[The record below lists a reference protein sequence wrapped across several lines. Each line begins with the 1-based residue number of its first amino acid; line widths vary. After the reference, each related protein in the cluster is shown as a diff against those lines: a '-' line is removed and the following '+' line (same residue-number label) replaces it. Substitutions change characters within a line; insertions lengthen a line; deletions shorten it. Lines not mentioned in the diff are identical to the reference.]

1 METFNLSSF
10 LLFGIVFGVGIY
22 FLITLIL
29 QSKSAK
35 PKSAPITGNHA
46 QDFSAFDSSDRF
58 GTSPSSNTEENME
71 EKENSNPTDFT
82 IKADLNRLEEF
93 LEKLSAL
100 PNDSLDDIQ
109 ISLSDKDDLFISI
122 EKDEE
127 KGIMADIFFAEDLD
141 ISYQAW
147 ASRIRDI
154 IWEYRLESEEAKE
167 EKDRYFSVLL
177 GGKSL
182 TFFAEFIKKIIH
194 TGYSE
199 YAGKNLFLE
208 FNHY

>member
-22 FLITLIL
+22 SLITLIL
-29 QSKSAK
+29 KSKNTK
-35 PKSAPITGNHA
+35 PKSTLIAGNQA

-58 GTSPSSNTEENME
+58 ATSLSSKKIK
-71 EKENSNPTDFT
+71 EKEDSNQTDFT
-82 IKADLNRLEEF
+82 IKGDLNRLVEF

-109 ISLSDKDDLFISI
+109 ISLSENDDLFISI

-127 KGIMADIFFAEDLD
+127 KGITADVFFAEDLK
-141 ISYQAW
+141 ISYEAW
-147 ASRIRDI
+147 ALRIKDL
-154 IWEYRLESEEAKE
+154 IWEYQLESEEAKE
-167 EKDRYFSVLL
+167 DKDRYFSVLL

-182 TFFAEFIKKIIH
+182 SSFADFIKKTIH

-199 YAGKNLFLE
+199 YAGKSLLIE

>member
-22 FLITLIL
+22 SLITLIL
-29 QSKSAK
+29 KSKNTK
-35 PKSAPITGNHA
+35 PKSTLIAGNQA
-46 QDFSAFDSSDRF
+46 QDFSVFDSSDRF
-58 GTSPSSNTEENME
+58 ATSLSSKKIKEEEDVNLTE
-71 EKENSNPTDFT
+71 FT
-82 IKADLNRLEEF
+82 IKGDVNRLEEF

-109 ISLSDKDDLFISI
+109 ISLSENDDLFISI

-127 KGIMADIFFAEDLD
+127 KGITADVFFAEDLK
-141 ISYQAW
+141 ISYEAW
-147 ASRIRDI
+147 ALRIKDL
-154 IWEYRLESEEAKE
+154 IWEYQLESEEAKE
-167 EKDRYFSVLL
+167 DKDRYFSVLL

-182 TFFAEFIKKIIH
+182 SSFAEFIKKIIH

>member
-22 FLITLIL
+22 SLITLIL
-29 QSKSAK
+29 KSKNTK
-35 PKSAPITGNHA
+35 PKSTLIAGNQA

-58 GTSPSSNTEENME
+58 ATSLSSKKIKEEEDVNLTE
-71 EKENSNPTDFT
+71 FT
-82 IKADLNRLEEF
+82 IKGDVNRLEEF

-109 ISLSDKDDLFISI
+109 ISLSENDDLFISI

-127 KGIMADIFFAEDLD
+127 KGITADVFFAEDLK
-141 ISYQAW
+141 ISYEAW
-147 ASRIRDI
+147 ALRIKDL
-154 IWEYRLESEEAKE
+154 IWEYQLESEEAKE
-167 EKDRYFSVLL
+167 DKDRYFSVLL

-182 TFFAEFIKKIIH
+182 SSFADFIKKTIH

-199 YAGKNLFLE
+199 YAGKSLLIE

>member
-22 FLITLIL
+22 SLITLIL
-29 QSKSAK
+29 QSKNTK

-58 GTSPSSNTEENME
+58 GTSLVVIPKKIK
-71 EKENSNPTDFT
+71 EKEDSNQTDFT
-82 IKADLNRLEEF
+82 IKGDLNRLVEF

-109 ISLSDKDDLFISI
+109 ISLSENDDLFISI

-127 KGIMADIFFAEDLD
+127 KGITADVFFAEDLK
-141 ISYQAW
+141 ISYEAW
-147 ASRIRDI
+147 ALRIRDI
-154 IWEYRLESEEAKE
+154 IWEYQLESEEAKE
-167 EKDRYFSVLL
+167 DKDRYFSVLL

-182 TFFAEFIKKIIH
+182 SSFADFIKKTIH

-199 YAGKNLFLE
+199 YAGKSLLIE

>member
-22 FLITLIL
+22 SLITLIL
-29 QSKSAK
+29 KSKNTK
-35 PKSAPITGNHA
+35 PKSTLIAGNQA
-46 QDFSAFDSSDRF
+46 QDFSVFDSSDRF
-58 GTSPSSNTEENME
+58 ATSLSSKKIKEEEDVNLTE
-71 EKENSNPTDFT
+71 FT
-82 IKADLNRLEEF
+82 IKGDVNRLEEF

-109 ISLSDKDDLFISI
+109 ISLSENDDLFISI

-127 KGIMADIFFAEDLD
+127 KGITADVFFAEDLK
-141 ISYQAW
+141 ISYEAW
-147 ASRIRDI
+147 ALRIKDL
-154 IWEYRLESEEAKE
+154 IWEYQLESEEAKE
-167 EKDRYFSVLL
+167 DKDRYFSVLL

-182 TFFAEFIKKIIH
+182 SSFADFIKKTIH

-199 YAGKNLFLE
+199 YAGKSLLIE

>member
-22 FLITLIL
+22 SLITLIL
-29 QSKSAK
+29 KSKNTK
-35 PKSAPITGNHA
+35 PKSTLIAGNQA

-58 GTSPSSNTEENME
+58 ATNLSSKNIKEEEDVNLTE
-71 EKENSNPTDFT
+71 FT
-82 IKADLNRLEEF
+82 IKGDVNRLEEF
-93 LEKLSAL
+93 LEKLSTL

-109 ISLSDKDDLFISI
+109 ISLSDEDDLFISI

-127 KGIMADIFFAEDLD
+127 KGITADVFFAEDLK
-141 ISYQAW
+141 ISYEAW
-147 ASRIRDI
+147 APRIKDL
-154 IWEYRLESEEAKE
+154 IWEYQLESEEAKE
-167 EKDRYFSVLL
+167 DKNGYFSVFL

-182 TFFAEFIKKIIH
+182 SSFADFIKKTIH

>member
-22 FLITLIL
+22 SLITLIL
-29 QSKSAK
+29 KSKNTK
-35 PKSAPITGNHA
+35 PKSTLIAGNQA
-46 QDFSAFDSSDRF
+46 QDFSVFDSSDRF
-58 GTSPSSNTEENME
+58 ATSLSSKKIKEEEDVNLTE
-71 EKENSNPTDFT
+71 FT
-82 IKADLNRLEEF
+82 IKGDVNRLEEF

-109 ISLSDKDDLFISI
+109 ISLSENDDLFISI

-127 KGIMADIFFAEDLD
+127 KGIMADVFFAEDLD

>member
-22 FLITLIL
+22 SLITLIL
-29 QSKSAK
+29 KSKNTK
-35 PKSAPITGNHA
+35 PKSTLIAGNQA

-58 GTSPSSNTEENME
+58 ATSLSSKKIK
-71 EKENSNPTDFT
+71 EKEDSNQTDFT
-82 IKADLNRLEEF
+82 IKGDLNRLEEF

-127 KGIMADIFFAEDLD
+127 KGITADVFFAEDLK
-141 ISYQAW
+141 ISYEAW
-147 ASRIRDI
+147 ALRIKDL
-154 IWEYRLESEEAKE
+154 IWEYQLESEEAKE
-167 EKDRYFSVLL
+167 DKDRYFSVLL

-182 TFFAEFIKKIIH
+182 SSFADFIKKIIH

-199 YAGKNLFLE
+199 YAGKSLLIE

>member
-22 FLITLIL
+22 SLITLIL
-29 QSKSAK
+29 KSKNTK
-35 PKSAPITGNHA
+35 PKSTLIAGNQA

-58 GTSPSSNTEENME
+58 ATNLSSKNIKEEEDVNLTE
-71 EKENSNPTDFT
+71 FT
-82 IKADLNRLEEF
+82 IKGDVNRLEEF

-109 ISLSDKDDLFISI
+109 ISLSENDDLFISI

-127 KGIMADIFFAEDLD
+127 KGITADVFFAEDLK
-141 ISYQAW
+141 ISYEAW
-147 ASRIRDI
+147 ALRIKDL
-154 IWEYRLESEEAKE
+154 IWEYQLESEEAKE
-167 EKDRYFSVLL
+167 DKDRYFSVLL

-182 TFFAEFIKKIIH
+182 SSFADFIKKTIH

-199 YAGKNLFLE
+199 YAGKSLLIE

>member
-22 FLITLIL
+22 SLITLIL
-29 QSKSAK
+29 KSKNTK
-35 PKSAPITGNHA
+35 PKSTLIAGNQA

-58 GTSPSSNTEENME
+58 ATSLSSKKIK
-71 EKENSNPTDFT
+71 EKEDSNQTDFT
-82 IKADLNRLEEF
+82 IKGDLNRLEEF

-109 ISLSDKDDLFISI
+109 ISLSENDDLFISI

-127 KGIMADIFFAEDLD
+127 KGITADVFFAEDLK
-141 ISYQAW
+141 ISYEAW
-147 ASRIRDI
+147 ALRIKDL
-154 IWEYRLESEEAKE
+154 IWEYQLESEEAKE
-167 EKDRYFSVLL
+167 DKDRYFSVLL

-182 TFFAEFIKKIIH
+182 SSFADFIKKTIH

-199 YAGKNLFLE
+199 YAGKSLLIE

>member
-22 FLITLIL
+22 SLITLIL
-29 QSKSAK
+29 KSKNTK
-35 PKSAPITGNHA
+35 PKSTLIAGNQA

-58 GTSPSSNTEENME
+58 ATNLSSKNIKEEEDVNLTE
-71 EKENSNPTDFT
+71 FT
-82 IKADLNRLEEF
+82 IKGDVNRLEEF
-93 LEKLSAL
+93 LEKLSTL

-109 ISLSDKDDLFISI
+109 ISLSDEDDLFISI

-127 KGIMADIFFAEDLD
+127 KGITADVFFAEDLK
-141 ISYQAW
+141 ISYEAW
-147 ASRIRDI
+147 APRIKDL
-154 IWEYRLESEEAKE
+154 IWEYQLESEEAKE
-167 EKDRYFSVLL
+167 DKNGYFSVFL

-182 TFFAEFIKKIIH
+182 SSFADFIKKTIH

-199 YAGKNLFLE
+199 YAGKSLLIE